1 MDSVKQHIQKDFQYY
16 KFSFY
21 GFFKNLRFFE
31 SFLILFF
38 LEKGLTYVEIGFLY
52 SVRSIAIVVTEIPSG
67 AIADALGRR
76 RTLIVAFMV
85 YVFSFLTFYFSNTFF
100 VMAAAML
107 LFAIADA
114 FRSGVHKA
122 MIFHYLQK
130 NNRTGQ
136 KTDYYGHTRAWSQKG
151 SAVSSLIA
159 AAIVFYSGAYRIIF
173 LASVVPY
180 LIDMVLVWSYPK
192 WLDGELKSF
201 DTLSVKEKFRQV
213 SKGFVQTFKNVGFL
227 KVLANLTI
235 YTGYFK
241 AIKDYVQPLVKMLAL
256 SVPAFAYW
264 NDDRKTAVFIGI
276 FYFVVYMLTS
286 WSSKKS
292 GWFVKRY
299 KNYLK
304 PMNLT
309 LLVGFSAGI
318 FSGLAYLLGWYSIA
332 VVCFVA
338 VLVIENLRK
347 PIGVA
352 VIADISHDHA
362 MATVLSLSSQVKSV
376 VAAMLAPIIGW
387 IAQSQ
392 GPGMGIALISM
403 LLIAGFPL
411 FRLRKSSVDR

>member
-1 MDSVKQHIQKDFQYY
+1 MKKDLQYY

-38 LEKGLTYVEIGFLY
+38 LEKGITYVEIGFLY
-52 SVRSIAIVVTEIPSG
+52 SIRSVAIVVTEIPSG
-67 AIADALGRR
+67 AVADAVGRR
-76 RTLIVAFMV
+76 RTLIMAFLV
-85 YVFSFLTFYFSNTFF
+85 YIFSFLTFYFSNTFL
-100 VMAAAML
+100 VMAVAMM

-130 NNRTGQ
+130 NNQTSQ
-136 KTDYYGHTRAWSQKG
+136 KADYYGHTRSWSQKG
-151 SAVSSLIA
+151 SAFSSIIA
-159 AAIVFYSGAYRIIF
+159 AAIVFYSGEYKIIF
-173 LASVVPY
+173 LASVIPY
-180 LIDMVLVWSYPK
+180 LIDMLLVWSYPK
-192 WLDGELKSF
+192 WLDGDMKNF
-201 DTLSVKEKFRQV
+201 DALSVMQKFRQV
-213 SKGFVQTFKNVGFL
+213 EQGFVQTFKNADFL
-227 KVLANLTI
+227 KILVNLTI

-241 AIKDYVQPLVKMLAL
+241 AVKDYVQPVIKMLAL

-264 NDDRKTAVFIGI
+264 NDDKKTALFIGI

-292 GWFVKRY
+292 GRFAERY

-309 LLVGFSAGI
+309 LLVGFSAGLV
-318 FSGLAYLLGWYSIA
+318 SGLFYLLGWYSLAVIA
-332 VVCFVA
+332 FVA
-338 VLVIENLRK
+338 ILMIENLRK

-352 VIADISHDHA
+352 AIADLSHDHA

-376 VAAMLAPIIGW
+376 FAAIIAPLIGW
-387 IAQSQ
+387 VAQSQ
-392 GPGMGIALISM
+392 GPGMGIAVVSL
-403 LLIAGFPL
+403 LLIAGYPL
-411 FRLRKSSVDR
+411 YRLAQKG

>member
-1 MDSVKQHIQKDFQYY
+1 MKKDLQYY

-52 SVRSIAIVVTEIPSG
+52 SIKSVAIVVTEIPSG
-67 AIADALGRR
+67 AVADAVGRR
-76 RTLIVAFMV
+76 RTLIMAFLV
-85 YVFSFLTFYFSNTFF
+85 YIFSFLTFYFSNTFL
-100 VMAAAML
+100 VMAAAMM

-130 NNRTGQ
+130 NNQTSQ
-136 KTDYYGHTRAWSQKG
+136 KADYYGHTRSWSQKG
-151 SAVSSLIA
+151 SAFSSIIA
-159 AAIVFYSGAYRIIF
+159 AAIVFYSGEYKIIF
-173 LASVVPY
+173 LASVIPY
-180 LIDMVLVWSYPK
+180 LIDMLLVWSYPK
-192 WLDGELKSF
+192 WLDGDLKNF
-201 DTLSVKEKFRQV
+201 DALSVMQKFRQV
-213 SKGFVQTFKNVGFL
+213 EQGFVQTFKNAGFL
-227 KVLANLTI
+227 KILVNLTI
-235 YTGYFK
+235 YTGYYK
-241 AIKDYVQPLVKMLAL
+241 AVKDYVQPVIKMLAL

-264 NDDRKTAVFIGI
+264 NDDKKTALFIGI

-292 GWFVKRY
+292 GRFAERY

-309 LLVGFSAGI
+309 LLVGFSAGLV
-318 FSGLAYLLGWYSIA
+318 SGLFYLLGWYSLAVIA
-332 VVCFVA
+332 FVA
-338 VLVIENLRK
+338 ILMIENLRK

-352 VIADISHDHA
+352 AIADLSHDHA

-376 VAAMLAPIIGW
+376 FAAIIAPLIGW
-387 IAQSQ
+387 VAQSQ
-392 GPGMGIALISM
+392 GPGMGIAVVSL
-403 LLIAGFPL
+403 LLIAGYPL
-411 FRLRKSSVDR
+411 YRLAQKG